1 MKNENYSYQGWLI
14 SNSFIKRAL
23 AVVGYYI
30 IGSILIYLILLIPVL
45 LLIVIIG

>member
-1 MKNENYSYQGWLI
+1 MENEKYHGWLI

-30 IGSILIYLILLIPVL
+30 VGSILIYLILLIPIL
-45 LLIVIIG
+45 LLVAIVT